1 LSLQGEGSWAQSGA
15 RGTNGRIGY
24 PNMAARVVLSFDD
37 EIVTEL
43 ELSRPVTV
51 VGRHPDC
58 DVVIDHPAVSGR
70 HMLFRV
76 VNRTVYVEDLAS
88 TNGTKVNG
96 IAVSHQVVH
105 HLDLVEVGRHKMHF
119 FDDALMSGK
128 VGSLES
134 TVLTDYERTMMAMHA
149 PATPPAAAAA
159 PRREDDDLSRTLAIA
174 RNPALNLD
182 AHGVPPAAA
191 GEDAALALRV
201 IAGERKGQLI
211 SLSSANTMIGAS
223 GGDTALVVRRG
234 QGLFISRFGGSRPP
248 RLNRQ
253 DLGPGAHAIGLADVI
268 DVGGST
274 FQVIQVAR

>member
-1 LSLQGEGSWAQSGA
+1 
-15 RGTNGRIGY
+15 
-24 PNMAARVVLSFDD
+24 MAARVVLSFND
-37 EIVTEL
+37 EIVTEV

-58 DVVIDHPAVSGR
+58 DVVIEHPAVSGR

-96 IAVSHQVVH
+96 IAVSHQVIH
-105 HLDLVEVGRHKMHF
+105 HLDMIEVGRHKMHY

-134 TVLTDYERTMMAMHA
+134 TVLTDYERTLLAAHA
-149 PATPPAAAAA
+149 GAAAAQPVEA
-159 PRREDDDLSRTLAIA
+159 PVLTSREDDDLSRTVAIA
-174 RNPALNLD
+174 RNPALDLD
-182 AHGVPPAAA
+182 AAARQA
-191 GEDAALALRV
+191 ADAPEGSVLALRV
-201 IAGERKGQLI
+201 IAGERTGMLI
-211 SLSSANTMIGAS
+211 SLANANTMIGSA

-234 QGLFISRFGGSRPP
+234 QGFFLSRFGGSRAP

-253 DLGPGAHAIGLADVI
+253 DLGPGSHPIALSDVI

-274 FQVIQVAR
+274 FQVIQVQR